1 MVRYRTI
8 NECVDIIKEL
18 DKDTAITIY
27 FIRRLV
33 ADNQINFRKTGTKVL
48 VDFDSLSNFLQT
60 A

>member
-8 NECVDIIKEL
+8 NECVDMIKDQDSE
-18 DKDTAITIY
+18 TAITIY

-33 ADNQINFRKTGTKVL
+33 AENQINFRKTGKKVL
-48 VDFDSLSNFLQT
+48 VDFDSLANFLQT